1 MRSTGVESHLI
12 WTEKG
17 RLGLYFLETGA
28 NQRPSRV
35 IYDRDYS
42 SVSLTPSDEYDW
54 DSILQEADWF
64 HVTGI
69 TPAISEAAAK
79 ATLDAVRK
87 QSRRSD
93 RILRF
98 EFSWQIVEVERGKH
112 LAELAGEVCQELS
125 NRLTS

>member
-1 MRSTGVESHLI
+1 M
-12 WTEKG
+12 
-17 RLGLYFLETGA
+17 
-28 NQRPSRV
+28 

-79 ATLDAVRK
+79 VTPMRFSK
-87 QSRRSD
+87 QSRK
-93 RILRF
+93 
-98 EFSWQIVEVERGKH
+98 V
-112 LAELAGEVCQELS
+112 
-125 NRLTS
+125 